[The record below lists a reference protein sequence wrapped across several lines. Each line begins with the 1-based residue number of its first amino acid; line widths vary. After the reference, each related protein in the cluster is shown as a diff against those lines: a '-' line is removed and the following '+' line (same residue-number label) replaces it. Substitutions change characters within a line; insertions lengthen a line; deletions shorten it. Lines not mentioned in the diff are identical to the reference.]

1 MNDALPLDAR
11 RLAEVVVR
19 FCRSARERGLL
30 VGPSESSDALRAVGA
45 IDVSDRDE
53 VYFALRAI
61 LASSREDLA
70 LFDELFHRFW
80 SLRGAPRPSDIPRPM
95 PPVRRQRPNPRAPSF
110 SMAGWLRNA
119 PDDLELVET
128 RTASA
133 SESPRSGPL
142 PQFDSAELTE
152 IARIARQV
160 ARRLANRPGRRWQA
174 SPRGSRLDLRR
185 SMRGSLATGGEV
197 LQLARRQRRRRKLRI
212 VALCDVSGSMDLYS
226 RFFLHF
232 LCALQRSHAR
242 VETFVF
248 ATRLTRVTTQL
259 GAGRLDDVTE
269 RLAESVRD
277 WSGGTRIGESI
288 GEAGAQ
294 WSRVFDRHTILIVL
308 SDGWDTGDPALL
320 GASLAALATRVRR
333 VIWLNPLLSSPNY
346 RPATQGLA
354 AALPHVDLFA
364 PLHDL
369 ASLRRLARQITR

>member
-1 MNDALPLDAR
+1 MTDVFPLDAR
-11 RLAEVVVR
+11 RLEEVVVR
-19 FCRSARERGLL
+19 FCRAAREHGLL

-45 IDVSDRDE
+45 IDVGDRDE
-53 VYFALRAI
+53 VYLALRAI

-70 LFDELFHRFW
+70 LFDELFQRYW
-80 SLRGAPRPSDIPRPM
+80 SLRGAPRTSDIPRPM
-95 PPVRRQRPNPRAPSF
+95 PPARHQRPTPRAPSF

-119 PDDLELVET
+119 PDDLESVET

-185 SMRGSLATGGEV
+185 SIRGSLTTGGDV
-197 LQLARRQRRRRKLRI
+197 LQLARRQRRPRRLRI

-232 LCALQRSHAR
+232 LRALQRSRAR

-248 ATRLTRVTTQL
+248 ATRLTRVTEQL
-259 GAGRLDDVTE
+259 GAGRLEAVTE

-294 WSRVFDRHTILIVL
+294 WSRVFDRHTIVIVL

-320 GASLAALATRVRR
+320 GSSLAALATRVRR
-333 VIWLNPLLSSPNY
+333 VIWLNPLLGSPNY

-369 ASLRRLARQITR
+369 ASLRRLARQITP